1 VTVVV
6 VVVVVVVV
14 AFASDPTYART
25 EMTTRDVNP
34 VYTELVI

>member
-6 VVVVVVVV
+6 VV
-14 AFASDPTYART
+14 AFGSDPTYART
-25 EMTTRDVNP
+25 EMSTRDVNP

>member
-1 VTVVV
+1 LTAV

-14 AFASDPTYART
+14 AASDPTYART
-25 EMTTRDVNP
+25 EMSTRDVNP